1 MFNKQNLVMFFA
13 LSIGLWL
20 GTSFHFG
27 ADSPPFI
34 EELMQPN
41 HMIGGLIGGL
51 VGTIVS
57 HYFNKRKGN
66 SEQG

>member
-1 MFNKQNLVMFFA
+1 MARNIVSLW
-13 LSIGLWL
+13 SGL
-20 GTSFHFG
+20 
-27 ADSPPFI
+27 PPFI